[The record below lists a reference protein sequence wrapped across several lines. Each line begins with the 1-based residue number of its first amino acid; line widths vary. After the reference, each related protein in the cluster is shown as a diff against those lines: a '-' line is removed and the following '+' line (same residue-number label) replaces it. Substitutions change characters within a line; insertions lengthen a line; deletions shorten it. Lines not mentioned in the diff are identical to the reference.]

1 LLSQLASFDQMIIE
15 MNKYFMQAHDKKE
28 LAQMV
33 NNLEKEAH
41 LKDVLSP
48 WSYSLFISLPDFF
61 RHQMLVEREIA
72 GSLKLS

>member
-1 LLSQLASFDQMIIE
+1 
-15 MNKYFMQAHDKKE
+15 
-28 LAQMV
+28 MV
-33 NNLEKEAH
+33 SNLEKEAH

>member
-1 LLSQLASFDQMIIE
+1 
-15 MNKYFMQAHDKKE
+15 
-28 LAQMV
+28 MV
-33 NNLEKEAH
+33 DNLEKEAD